1 MNRELLFSVCA
12 DDCEWQ
18 YYRGSG
24 NGGQKKQKTSSA
36 VRCTHRPSGA
46 VGRAQDTRSQ
56 WENKRLA
63 FRRMAESREFRA
75 WANLEAA
82 KITGLEA
89 RAWAYAEREVNSNR
103 TVVEVRMDGKWQK
116 EDQGDE

>member
-1 MNRELLFSVCA
+1 
-12 DDCEWQ
+12 
-18 YYRGSG
+18 
-24 NGGQKKQKTSSA
+24 
-36 VRCTHRPSGA
+36 
-46 VGRAQDTRSQ
+46 
-56 WENKRLA
+56 
-63 FRRMAESREFRA
+63 MAESREFRA